1 MDKSI
6 LQVMLAAGVLLL
18 ISVFA
23 SKTSTRYGIPV
34 LLIFIIVGMLSG
46 YEGPGGIKFDNPEF
60 THILGTISLIFILFS
75 GGLSTHVHTVQ
86 PIWKEGLTLACVGVL
101 ISTTVMSVIIHYC
114 LGWNWIP
121 SALISATFSST
132 DASAVFGI
140 LKTQKLQ
147 LRPRTQAL
155 IELES
160 GSNDPMAV
168 FLTLTL
174 IQIVNHPGELSGGEM
189 LMNFFIQMSLGG
201 LAGWFLGKGVAH
213 LINWLDLE
221 FEGLYPV
228 LTIAGVICI
237 YSLTEF
243 CGGNGFLSVYLAGLS
258 LAGEKYFS
266 KKTLTVFHDGLA
278 WLMQVA
284 MFLTLGLLVLP
295 SEIVSTMGEGIVLA
309 LILML
314 VARPVS
320 VFLCLFKFRYS
331 VKEML
336 FVSWGGLRGAVPVI
350 LATYLLVNHV
360 PGAKTMFNLVFFIV
374 IFSMLIQG
382 TTLKYLSKVLGVNEP
397 LRLSKLLPF
406 KSRSEHRDFVE
417 FIVTEGSPLL
427 GKNIMQMDFPGTM
440 LVVLIHRGDKDFMP
454 DGNTDIE
461 LYDRLVCLIETKNIS
476 AFQEWIRPQEQEKS
490 LYH

>member
-1 MDKSI
+1 
-6 LQVMLAAGVLLL
+6 MLAAGVLLL

-34 LLIFIIVGMLSG
+34 LLIFIIVGMMSG
-46 YEGPGGIKFDNPEF
+46 AEGPGGIHFDNPGL

-86 PIWKEGLTLACVGVL
+86 PIWKEGITLAVAGVL
-101 ISTTVMSVIIHYC
+101 ISTFVMSVIIHYC
-114 LGWNWIP
+114 LGWSWIA
-121 SALISATFSST
+121 SALMSATFSST

-147 LRPRTQAL
+147 LKPNTQAL

-174 IQIVNHPGELSGGEM
+174 IQLAHHPGQISGGEM

-201 LAGWFLGKGVAH
+201 LAGWFMGKGLAH

-284 MFLTLGLLVLP
+284 MFLTLGLLVNP
-295 SEIVSTMGEGIVLA
+295 SEVTPTMGEGIVLA
-309 LILML
+309 VLLLL
-314 VARPVS
+314 VARPIS
-320 VFLCLFKFRYS
+320 VFLCLFKFKYS
-331 VKEML
+331 LREML

-350 LATYLLVNHV
+350 LATYLLVNNV
-360 PGAKTMFNLVFFIV
+360 PGSKTMFNLVFFIV
-374 IFSMLIQG
+374 VFSMLVQG
-382 TTLKYLSKVLGVNEP
+382 TTLKFMSKFLGMQEP
-397 LRLSKLLPF
+397 LKFFRQLPF
-406 KSRSEHRDFVE
+406 KSRSDHRDFVE
-417 FIVTEGSPLL
+417 FEVTEGSPLL
-427 GKNIMQMDFPGTM
+427 GKNILQLDPPMPV
-440 LVVLIHRGDKDFMP
+440 LVVLIHRNDEDFMP
-454 DGNTDIE
+454 KGNTDIE
-461 LYDRLVCLIETKNIS
+461 LHDKLVCLIETKSIPD
-476 AFQEWIRPQEQEKS
+476 FQLWIKPHINKIESSDDVYRFS
-490 LYH
+490 

>member
-1 MDKSI
+1 MDSSI
-6 LQVMLAAGVLLL
+6 LQVMLATGVLLL

-23 SKTSTRYGIPV
+23 SKTSSRYGIPV
-34 LLIFIIVGMLSG
+34 LLIFIVVGMLSG
-46 YEGPGGIKFDNPEF
+46 SEGPGGIQFDSPVL
-60 THILGTISLIFILFS
+60 TQIIGTISLIFILFS
-75 GGLSTHVHTVQ
+75 GGLSTHLNSVEA
-86 PIWKEGLTLACVGVL
+86 IWKEGLSLSFIGVL
-101 ISTTVMSVIIHYC
+101 ISTSVMAVIIRYS
-114 LGWNWIP
+114 LGWNWA
-121 SALISATFSST
+121 SAALLSATFSST

-147 LRPRTQAL
+147 LKSKIQSV

-174 IQIVNHPGELSGGEM
+174 IQLTLAPQEFSVSVLFI
-189 LMNFFIQMSLGG
+189 NFFIQMSLGG
-201 LAGWFLGKGVAH
+201 LAGWFMGKGLVL

-243 CGGNGFLSVYLAGLS
+243 CGGNGFLSVYIAGL
-258 LAGEKYFS
+258 AMGGGRYFS

-284 MFLTLGLLVLP
+284 MFLCLGLLVNPRELTP
-295 SEIVSTMGEGIVLA
+295 YIGEGVMLA
-309 LILML
+309 IGLLLI
-314 VARPVS
+314 ARPIS
-320 VFLCLFKFRYS
+320 VWLSLFSFKYTF
-331 VKEML
+331 KEIL
-336 FVSWGGLRGAVPVI
+336 FISWGGLRGAVPII
-350 LATYLLVNHV
+350 LAIYLFVSGV
-360 PGAKTMFNLVFFIV
+360 QGSKIMFNLVFFIV

-382 TTLKYLSKVLGVNEP
+382 TTLRLLARLLNVQEP

-417 FIVTEGSPLL
+417 FEVGMGSPLL
-427 GKNIMQMDFPGTM
+427 GKTILELNFPMQF
-440 LVVLIHRGDKDFMP
+440 LVVLIHRQEDDFMP
-454 DGNTDIE
+454 HGNTELE
-461 LYDRLVCLIETKNIS
+461 LYDRLVCLVDTKSIPELERIIQCKKNGS
-476 AFQEWIRPQEQEKS
+476 NGRS
-490 LYH
+490 